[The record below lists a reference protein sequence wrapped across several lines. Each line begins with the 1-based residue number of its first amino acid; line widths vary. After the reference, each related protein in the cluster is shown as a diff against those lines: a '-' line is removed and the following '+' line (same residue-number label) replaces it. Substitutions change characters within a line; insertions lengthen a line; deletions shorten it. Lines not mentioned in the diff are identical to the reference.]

1 MFAKEDELKRD
12 HSSVYTREVSSV
24 FVSVRRK
31 KKMKRFQV
39 HKASLAAAL
48 LVLISVFAQWAD
60 GTALEPLEGNAYYG
74 RRIRG
79 GGNSANRMV
88 YPNENERYNV
98 ISKDVKREV
107 DCADGCFYDDIPLE
121 LALALGNISSSDDVF
136 NQGLV
141 EEDSI
146 DHRIFSNGYGER
158 SSGEVPKPAGCN
170 TQATIVSLRP
180 ENNTDPRLIYSPS
193 CTRVERCSGCCVS
206 KRLSCQPTSTR
217 LRTFS
222 VNVLEYVSGTKTRFK
237 NRDLAVIEEHVGC
250 ACQCRVKEEHC
261 TALQK
266 YNARNCRCEC
276 KNLDDRSKCLQQSDI
291 KQWNPETCLCECLD
305 PTDCTSGSYYDHNY
319 CKCLQIYSATRSRN
333 QSSMDRRRLILKP
346 VPSLS

>member
-1 MFAKEDELKRD
+1 M
-12 HSSVYTREVSSV
+12 
-24 FVSVRRK
+24 
-31 KKMKRFQV
+31 MRFQV
-39 HKASLAAAL
+39 HTASFAAAASVATL
-48 LVLISVFAQWAD
+48 LVLISVASRAD
-60 GTALEPLEGNAYYG
+60 GTALGPLEPNAYYA

-79 GGNSANRMV
+79 GGDNPNRMV
-88 YPNENERYNV
+88 YPSEKERYNV
-98 ISKDVKREV
+98 ISKDVKRAV
-107 DCADGCFYDDIPLE
+107 DSDDGCCYDDIPLE
-121 LALALGNISSSDDVF
+121 LALLLGNISTSDDVF

-141 EEDSI
+141 EADSI

-158 SSGEVPKPAGCN
+158 SGGEVPKPAGCN

-180 ENNTDPRLIYSPS
+180 ENNTDPRLIYSPA

-222 VNVLEYVSGTKTRFK
+222 VNVLEYVSGVKTRFK

-261 TALQK
+261 DPRIQT

-291 KQWNPETCLCECLD
+291 KQWNPETCQCECLD
-305 PTDCTSGSYYDHNY
+305 ATDCTSGSYYDHNY
-319 CKCLQIYSATRSRN
+319 CKCLQYDFYS
-333 QSSMDRRRLILKP
+333 IH
-346 VPSLS
+346 

>member
-1 MFAKEDELKRD
+1 MLVDCGYYD
-12 HSSVYTREVSSV
+12 DDDSSLR
-24 FVSVRRK
+24 
-31 KKMKRFQV
+31 
-39 HKASLAAAL
+39 A
-48 LVLISVFAQWAD
+48 
-60 GTALEPLEGNAYYG
+60 
-74 RRIRG
+74 
-79 GGNSANRMV
+79 NSARGHGQRCHKV
-88 YPNENERYNV
+88 CV
-98 ISKDVKREV
+98 ILPDSSRGWGRGRSCTPPDRIPVK
-107 DCADGCFYDDIPLE
+107 IPLE

-319 CKCLQIYSATRSRN
+319 CKCLQYDFYS
-333 QSSMDRRRLILKP
+333 IH
-346 VPSLS
+346 

>member
-1 MFAKEDELKRD
+1 MR
-12 HSSVYTREVSSV
+12 
-24 FVSVRRK
+24 
-31 KKMKRFQV
+31 RFQV
-39 HKASLAAAL
+39 HRASLVAAL
-48 LVLISVFAQWAD
+48 LVLTTISVANWAD
-60 GTALEPLEGNAYYG
+60 ATSLEPLEGTAYYG
-74 RRIRG
+74 RRFRG
-79 GGNSANRMV
+79 GTNSANRMV
-88 YPNENERYNV
+88 FPNEKERYNV

-107 DCADGCFYDDIPLE
+107 ESDDGCFYDDIPLE
-121 LALALGNISSSDDVF
+121 LALQLGNISSSDDVF

-158 SSGEVPKPAGCN
+158 SGGEVPKPAGCN

-180 ENNTDPRLIYSPS
+180 ENNTDPRLIYSPA

-261 TALQK
+261 NVFQK

-276 KNLDDRSKCLQQSDI
+276 NNLDDRSKCLQHSDI
-291 KQWNPETCLCECLD
+291 KQWNPETCVCECLD
-305 PTDCTSGSYYDHNY
+305 PTDCTSGSYYDHNF

-333 QSSMDRRRLILKP
+333 QSTMDRRRLILKP